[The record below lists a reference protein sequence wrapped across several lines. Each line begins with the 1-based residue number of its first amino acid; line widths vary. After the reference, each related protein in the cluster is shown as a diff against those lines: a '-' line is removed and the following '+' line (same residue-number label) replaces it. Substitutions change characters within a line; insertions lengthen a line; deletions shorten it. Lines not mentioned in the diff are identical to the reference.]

1 MIRKVLRK
9 PSKVSGSTLRLWGL
23 KTRSSLRL
31 GGALALQC
39 ARLNQNQN
47 QKQKSKDKREQ
58 CRLGLPPF
66 EDSMLVQT
74 LGEILNQYYIAQ
86 TPKKSLLKRE
96 DPSPVLLITLLMLME
111 GIQDCGPRDSVWEYL
126 EECGRGFSPSSP
138 FAAVSKL
145 ISTPSLPL
153 LLLPAISSQNS
164 LS

>member
-9 PSKVSGSTLRLWGL
+9 PSKVSGLTLHLWGL

-39 ARLNQNQN
+39 ARQNQNQN

-66 EDSMLVQT
+66 EDLMSVRT
-74 LGEILNQYYIAQ
+74 LGETLNQSYTVQ

-96 DPSPVLLITLLMLME
+96 DLSPVLPITLLMLME
-111 GIQDCGPRDSVWEYL
+111 GIQDCGPRDSAWEYL
-126 EECGRGFSPSSP
+126 GECGHGFSPSYLS
-138 FAAVSKL
+138 AAVSKL

-153 LLLPAISSQNS
+153 L
-164 LS
+164 